1 MCVSSLSLPSAIH
14 LKHRGGQGILTI
26 FIAIFFTSIYPFPF
40 GPLSHFCRET
50 HFTILPLLCHSY
62 FEQAVKSYNS
72 HSPIPV
78 ALHPG
83 PAGQQARSKKPAA
96 YLPQITSGWAE
107 ILERTHLGPISLQLV
122 PVHPKEAVAALKLKS
137 ATHPCT
143 VCYRCLKAEFHTSQ
157 WFQFFLAFLQ
167 NSWMKHFLKPS
178 IYKGKTNLFDWLPRQ
193 KWKAKYNSSGPNR
206 HAS

>member
-107 ILERTHLGPISLQLV
+107 ILERTHLGPISLHLV
-122 PVHPKEAVAALKLKS
+122 PMHPKEAVAALKLSTKE
-137 ATHPCT
+137 
-143 VCYRCLKAEFHTSQ
+143 CYPPLHSLLQMSKGWVPHFTMVPVFLSLPSEFMNEALFKTKH
-157 WFQFFLAFLQ
+157 LQ
-167 NSWMKHFLKPS
+167 REDKP
-178 IYKGKTNLFDWLPRQ
+178 IWLV
-193 KWKAKYNSSGPNR
+193 A
-206 HAS
+206 